1 MSGGTCAWCGALAVT
16 SREIEPAK
24 VKGDGTL
31 VRRAI
36 EVDCCGEHARMVD
49 RNWMAADLRATI
61 KRKRAQ
67 LPRFVLQEARDAAAA
82 ELAHLEGRLRDLE
95 SVHA

>member
-1 MSGGTCAWCGALAVT
+1 MSGTCAWCGADAIT
-16 SREIEPAK
+16 TREVEPAQ
-24 VKGDGTL
+24 VKRDGTL

-36 EVDCCGEHARMVD
+36 EVECCGEHARMVD
-49 RNWMAADLRATI
+49 RNTMAADLRARI

-82 ELAHLEGRLRDLE
+82 ELAHLEAQLRDLE
-95 SVHA
+95 GVHA